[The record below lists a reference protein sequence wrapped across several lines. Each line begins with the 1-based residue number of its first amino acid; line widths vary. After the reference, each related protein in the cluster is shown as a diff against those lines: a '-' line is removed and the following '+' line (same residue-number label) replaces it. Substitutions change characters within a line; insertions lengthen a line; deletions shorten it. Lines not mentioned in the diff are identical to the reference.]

1 MLTRTKVI
9 KMDGLIFGIV
19 DNGVLLLGAYTG
31 LEIEKFLPRR
41 FQSGAGAVVG
51 AGIGNTISDTIGA
64 AIDPALNG
72 MIAGITCGCLIPLL
86 FIPIIEKLR
95 GVKNENQINKNK

>member
-1 MLTRTKVI
+1 
-9 KMDGLIFGIV
+9 MDGLIFGIV

-64 AIDPALNG
+64 VIDPALHG
-72 MIAGITCGCLIPLL
+72 MIAGITCGCLIPLVL
-86 FIPIIEKLR
+86 IPIIEKIR
-95 GVKNENQINKNK
+95 GSNNV

>member
-1 MLTRTKVI
+1 
-9 KMDGLIFGIV
+9 MDGLIFGIV
-19 DNGVLLLGAYTG
+19 DNAVLLLGAYTG

-64 AIDPALNG
+64 AIDPALHG
-72 MIAGITCGCLIPLL
+72 MIIGITCGCLIPLL

-95 GVKNENQINKNK
+95 GLKNDSIRNNTQRNSK